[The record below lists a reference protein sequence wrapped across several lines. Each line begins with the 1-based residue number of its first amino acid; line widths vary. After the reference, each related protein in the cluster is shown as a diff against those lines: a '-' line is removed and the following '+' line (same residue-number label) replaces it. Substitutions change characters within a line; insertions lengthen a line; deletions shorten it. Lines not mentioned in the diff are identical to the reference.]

1 MFALKAKKILINM
14 VHFDG
19 HEVAILGSVSGFYG
33 ITRGIYGKG
42 WIKSMIQRQPV
53 VAMSVALATVGVA
66 MPVFIPPI
74 RRRLGLPTNQYDA
87 SMPGVVY
94 PKLE

>member
-1 MFALKAKKILINM
+1 M

-42 WIKSMIQRQPV
+42 WIKQMIQRQPV
-53 VAMSVALATVGVA
+53 VAMSVFLGAAGVA
-66 MPVFIPPI
+66 LPVLIPPL
-74 RRRLGLPTNQYDA
+74 RRKLGLPTNQYDA
-87 SMPGVVY
+87 SMPGTVY

>member
-1 MFALKAKKILINM
+1 M

-33 ITRGIYGKG
+33 ITRGIYGPG

-53 VAMSVALATVGVA
+53 VAMSVALAAVGVA
-66 MPVFIPPI
+66 MPGAAAAQHPALEQDEGGDDARHLEVE
-74 RRRLGLPTNQYDA
+74 RLLDH
-87 SMPGVVY
+87 
-94 PKLE
+94 PKEIGPAHQPV

>member
-1 MFALKAKKILINM
+1 M

-33 ITRGIYGKG
+33 ITGGIYGPG

-53 VAMSVALATVGVA
+53 VAMSVALAVVGVA

>member
-1 MFALKAKKILINM
+1 MFAQKGKEDTSKNNM

-66 MPVFIPPI
+66 MPVFIPPH
-74 RRRLGLPTNQYDA
+74 
-87 SMPGVVY
+87 
-94 PKLE
+94 PKEIGPAHQPV